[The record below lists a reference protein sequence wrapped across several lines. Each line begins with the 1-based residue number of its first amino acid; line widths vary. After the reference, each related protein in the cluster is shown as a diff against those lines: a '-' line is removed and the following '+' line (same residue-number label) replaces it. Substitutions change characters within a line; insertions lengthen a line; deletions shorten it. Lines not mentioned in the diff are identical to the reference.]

1 MVSVKQLE
9 CEYPRVKSNTTEQ
22 CKCHQMPPIGIKA
35 HLYQFGT
42 AAIGSGSCYGF
53 SSSREEGQS
62 LLDAFL
68 LSQWEDRSWK
78 GQLAYDVTMC
88 ETKIVSGGT
97 RLIAQLNEQWSSNVL
112 TEFENNALQPLCPF
126 KQSYIKTLRENLL
139 FCVATGEKECSEL
152 VPSVILPKDGT
163 FILIN
168 VNPVE
173 YGHVFLVP
181 YDTHQRPFL
190 GKRMLQLVAQIAA
203 EVNNCSFRIS
213 YEHNI
218 SRHSDHTYFQAAYF
232 ANTFPVE
239 SLPTVNV
246 YTGGVNKGLS
256 VCEIADYPL
265 KALLFMSKNM
275 GVLVGVVTEICLT
288 LQKDED
294 TVFSLL
300 VSDSGTKIFLFPQA
314 HRPVSGSRHLSAWEC
329 GGYFMYNRKSEFDGA
344 SEMELSKRMESA
356 SLGNED
362 FEALKQ
368 LCCSIAMKASP
379 F

>member
-1 MVSVKQLE
+1 MVSFKQLE
-9 CEYPRVKSNTTEQ
+9 CEYPRVKANITEQ

-42 AAIGSGSCYGF
+42 GAIGNGSSNGF
-53 SSSREEGQS
+53 SSSPEEGQS

-68 LSQWEDRSWK
+68 LSQWEDHSWK

-88 ETKIVSGGT
+88 ETKIVSGGKQ
-97 RLIAQLNEQWSSNVL
+97 LIAQLNEKLCSNFL

-126 KQSYIKTLRENLL
+126 RPSYIKTLKENLL
-139 FCVATGEKECSEL
+139 FCVSKGEKECSEL
-152 VPSVILPKDGT
+152 VPSAMLPKDGT
-163 FILIN
+163 LILIN

-190 GKRMLQLVAQIAA
+190 GKRMLQLVAQLAA
-203 EVNNCSFRIS
+203 EVNSCSFHVS

-218 SRHSDHTYFQAAYF
+218 SGHSDHIYFQAAYF
-232 ANTFPVE
+232 ANPFPVE
-239 SLPTVNV
+239 SFSTIDI
-246 YTGGVNKGLS
+246 YGGGVNKGLS
-256 VCEIADYPL
+256 ICEMANYPL
-265 KALLFMSKNM
+265 KALVFMSKNM
-275 GVLVGVVTEICLT
+275 GILVEVVTEICLT
-288 LQKDED
+288 LQKDEH
-294 TVFSLL
+294 TFFSLL
-300 VSDSGTKIFLFPQA
+300 ISDCGAKLFLFPQV
-314 HRPVSGSRHLSAWEC
+314 HLSVPGTRNLSAWEC
-329 GGYFMYNRKSEFDGA
+329 GGYFMYNTKSEFVAA
-344 SEMELSKRMESA
+344 SESELCKRMASV

-368 LCCSIAMKASP
+368 LCCNIAMKTYS